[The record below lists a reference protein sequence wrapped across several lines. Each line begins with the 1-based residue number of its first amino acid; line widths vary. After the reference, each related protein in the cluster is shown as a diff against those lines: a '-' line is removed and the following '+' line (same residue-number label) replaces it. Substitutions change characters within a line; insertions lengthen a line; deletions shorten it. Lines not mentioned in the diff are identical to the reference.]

1 MKSFS
6 KFLSETVTQAARQA
20 KRLGLK
26 GDGHGG
32 WVDPNGKVVARTVD
46 GKLVFTS
53 GRRPSAGTDPDK
65 PGAAA
70 RQALPA
76 EPPAGDDQ
84 GAQQTAPEAEPEQE
98 PVEKTRGTVTL
109 GFGRFNPPTAGHQKL
124 LDTIKDTAEGEQY
137 YVYPSHSQD
146 AKKNPLDSQTKVEFM
161 KQLFP
166 DHANNIVFDAGIR
179 TILDALKQADIEG
192 YGSVNIVVGSDR
204 QKEFENLAN
213 KYNGQLYNFDEIN
226 VISAGERDPDAEGVE
241 GMSASKLRKLAID
254 GDFEGFKSGLPK
266 GTKPKLAQQLFNTV
280 QKSMAVKSET
290 WEIAPKFDW
299 QGLRENYVAGQ
310 IFNVGSLVES
320 LNTGLVGRVIR
331 KGANHVIAV
340 TKEGLMFKSWIRDIS
355 EKFTERAGVPASQ
368 RGVGTDSYRKYV
380 EKLTPNDKVK
390 SLINKNIY
398 RTGSGRNV

>member
-6 KFLSETVTQAARQA
+6 RFLSESVTQAARQA
-20 KRLGLK
+20 KRLGLT

-46 GKLVFTS
+46 GKLVFSS

-76 EPPAGDDQ
+76 EPPAGNDQ
-84 GAQQTAPEAEPEQE
+84 GAQQAAPEAEPEQE
-98 PVEKTRGTVTL
+98 VEKTRGVVTL
-109 GFGRFNPPTAGHQKL
+109 GFGRFNPPTAGHAKL
-124 LDTIKDTAEGEQY
+124 LDTIADTADGEQY

-166 DHANNIVFDAGIR
+166 DHANNIVFDASIK
-179 TILDALKQADIEG
+179 TILDALKQADVEG
-192 YGSVNIVVGSDR
+192 FASVNIVVGADR
-204 QKEFENLAN
+204 QKEFETLAN

-241 GMSASKLRKLAID
+241 GMSASKLRKLALD
-254 GDFEGFKSGLPK
+254 GDAEGFAAGLPP

-280 QKSMAVKSET
+280 RKSMSVKAET

-299 QGLRENYVAGQ
+299 KSLRENYINEKV
-310 IFNVGSLVES
+310 FNVGTLVES
-320 LNTGLVGRVIR
+320 LNTGLIGRVIR
-331 KGANHVIAV
+331 KGANHIIAV
-340 TKEGLMFKSWIRDIS
+340 TKEGLMFKSWIRDIT
-355 EKFTERAGVPASQ
+355 ETFTDRAGVPASQ

-398 RTGSGRNV
+398 KTGSGRNV

>member
-20 KRLGLK
+20 KRLGLT

-76 EPPAGDDQ
+76 EPPAADDA
-84 GAQQTAPEAEPEQE
+84 GAQQVDAAPPAEEELP
-98 PVEKTRGTVTL
+98 KTRGTVTL
-109 GFGRFNPPTAGHQKL
+109 GFGRFNPPHAGHLKL
-124 LDTIKDTAEGEQY
+124 LDKAKDTAEGGQY
-137 YVYPSHSQD
+137 LIYPSHSQD
-146 AKKNPLDSQTKVEFM
+146 AKKNPLDNQTKVDFM
-161 KQLFP
+161 KKMFP
-166 DHANNIVFDAGIR
+166 DHANAIVYDTAVR
-179 TILDALKQADIEG
+179 TILDALSQADAQG
-192 YGSVNIVVGSDR
+192 FSSVNIIVGADR
-204 QKEFENLAN
+204 QKEFETLAN
-213 KYNGQLYNFDEIN
+213 KFNGQLYNFDAIN

-241 GMSASKLRKLAID
+241 GASASKLRKYVAD
-254 GDFEGFKSGLPK
+254 GDYEGFKSVLPK
-266 GTKPKLAQQLFNTV
+266 GIKDPLAKQMFNTV
-280 QKSMAVKSET
+280 GRSMKVTAET
-290 WEIAPKFDW
+290 WEVAPKFDW
-299 QGLRENYVAGQ
+299 QGLREHYVSGE
-310 IFNVGSLVES
+310 IFNVGTLVES

-340 TKEGLMFKSWIRDIS
+340 TKEGLMFKSWIRDIM
-355 EKFTERAGVPASQ
+355 ETFTDKSGVPAEK
-368 RGVGTDSYRKYV
+368 RGLGTDSYRRYV
-380 EKLTPNDKVK
+380 TGLSAEAKVK

>member
-6 KFLSETVTQAARQA
+6 SFITESISQAARQA
-20 KRLGLK
+20 KKLGLT

-32 WVDPNGKVVARTVD
+32 WVDASGKIVARTVE
-46 GKLVFTS
+46 GKLVFSS
-53 GRRPSAGTDPDK
+53 GRRPSTGTDPDK

-70 RQALPA
+70 RQAVPNEA
-76 EPPAGDDQ
+76 PAG
-84 GAQQTAPEAEPEQE
+84 APETQQEPQQAEPEQE
-98 PVEKTRGTVTL
+98 VEKTRGVVTL
-109 GFGRFNPPTAGHQKL
+109 GFGRFNPPTAGHAKL
-124 LDTIKDTAEGEQY
+124 LDTIADTADGEQY

-166 DHANNIVFDAGIR
+166 DHANNIVFDASIK
-179 TILDALKQADIEG
+179 TILDALKQADVEG
-192 YGSVNIVVGSDR
+192 FASVNIVVGADR
-204 QKEFENLAN
+204 QKEFETLAN

-254 GDFEGFKSGLPK
+254 GDAEGFAAGLPP

-280 QKSMAVKSET
+280 RKSMSVKAET

-299 QGLRENYVAGQ
+299 KSLRENYINEKV
-310 IFNVGSLVES
+310 FNVGTLVES
-320 LNTGLVGRVIR
+320 LNTGLIGRVIR
-331 KGANHVIAV
+331 KGANHIIAV
-340 TKEGLMFKSWIRDIS
+340 TKEGLMFKSWIRDIT
-355 EKFTERAGVPASQ
+355 ETFTDRAGVPASQ

-398 RTGSGRNV
+398 KTGSGRNV

>member
-20 KRLGLK
+20 KRLGLT

-46 GKLVFTS
+46 GKLVFSS

-76 EPPAGDDQ
+76 EPPAGNDQ
-84 GAQQTAPEAEPEQE
+84 GAQQAAPEAEPEQE
-98 PVEKTRGTVTL
+98 VEKTRGVVTL
-109 GFGRFNPPTAGHQKL
+109 GFGRFNPPTAGHAKL
-124 LDTIKDTAEGEQY
+124 LDTIADTADGEQY

-166 DHANNIVFDAGIR
+166 DHANNIVFDASIK
-179 TILDALKQADIEG
+179 TILDALKQADVEG
-192 YGSVNIVVGSDR
+192 FASVNIVVGADR
-204 QKEFENLAN
+204 QKEFETLAN

-254 GDFEGFKSGLPK
+254 GDAEGFAAGLPP

-280 QKSMAVKSET
+280 RKSMSVKAET

-299 QGLRENYVAGQ
+299 KSLRENYINEKV
-310 IFNVGSLVES
+310 FNVGTLVES
-320 LNTGLVGRVIR
+320 LNTGLIGRVIR
-331 KGANHVIAV
+331 KGANHIIAV
-340 TKEGLMFKSWIRDIS
+340 TKEGLMFKSWIRDIT
-355 EKFTERAGVPASQ
+355 ETFTDRAGVPASQ

-398 RTGSGRNV
+398 KTGSGRNV

>member
-6 KFLSETVTQAARQA
+6 RFLSESVTQAARQA
-20 KRLGLK
+20 KRLGLN

-70 RQALPA
+70 RQALPD
-76 EPPAGDDQ
+76 EPPAGNDQ
-84 GAQQTAPEAEPEQE
+84 GAQQAAPEAEPEQE
-98 PVEKTRGTVTL
+98 VEKTRGVVTL
-109 GFGRFNPPTAGHQKL
+109 GFGRFNPPTAGHAKL
-124 LDTIKDTAEGEQY
+124 LDTIADTADGEQY

-166 DHANNIVFDAGIR
+166 DHANNIVFDASIK
-179 TILDALKQADIEG
+179 TILDALKQADVEG
-192 YGSVNIVVGSDR
+192 FASVNIVVGADR
-204 QKEFENLAN
+204 QKEFETLAN

-254 GDFEGFKSGLPK
+254 GDAEGFAAGLPP

-280 QKSMAVKSET
+280 RKSMSVKAET

-299 QGLRENYVAGQ
+299 KSLRENYINEKV
-310 IFNVGSLVES
+310 FNVGTLVES
-320 LNTGLVGRVIR
+320 LNTGLIGRVIR
-331 KGANHVIAV
+331 KGANHIIAV
-340 TKEGLMFKSWIRDIS
+340 TKEGLMFKSWIRDIT
-355 EKFTERAGVPASQ
+355 ETFTDRAGVPASQ

-398 RTGSGRNV
+398 KTGSGRNV

>member
-6 KFLSETVTQAARQA
+6 QFLSETITQAARQA

-32 WVDPNGKVVARTVD
+32 WVDPNGKIVARTVD

-76 EPPAGDDQ
+76 EPPAGSDQ
-84 GAQQTAPEAEPEQE
+84 GAQQVQPEDQPEQE
-98 PVEKTRGTVTL
+98 VEKTRGTVTL

-124 LDTIKDTAEGEQY
+124 LDKIKDTAEGEQY

-146 AKKNPLDSQTKVEFM
+146 AKKNPLDSETKVAFM
-161 KQLFP
+161 KQMFP
-166 DHANNIVFDAGIR
+166 DHANNIVYDAAIR
-179 TILDALKQADIEG
+179 TILDALKQADTEG

-204 QKEFENLAN
+204 QKEFETLAN
-213 KYNGQLYNFDEIN
+213 KYNGQLYNFDAIN

-241 GMSASKLRKLAID
+241 GMSASKLRKLALD
-254 GDFEGFKSGLPK
+254 GDFESFKKGLPK
-266 GTKPKLAQQLFNTV
+266 GTKPQVAQQLFNTV
-280 QKSMAVKSET
+280 QKSMAVTAET

-299 QGLRENYVAGQ
+299 KGLREHYVSGE
-310 IFNVGSLVES
+310 IFNVGALVES
-320 LNTGLVGRVIR
+320 LNTGLIGRVIR

-340 TKEGLMFKSWIRDIS
+340 TKEGLMFKSWIRDIT
-355 EKFTERAGVPASQ
+355 ETFTDKAGVPASK
-368 RGVGTDSYRKYV
+368 RGVGTDSYRNYV
-380 EKLTPNDKVK
+380 EKMTPNDKVK

>member
-6 KFLSETVTQAARQA
+6 RFLSESVTQAARQA
-20 KRLGLK
+20 KRLGLT

-46 GKLVFTS
+46 GKLVFSS

-76 EPPAGDDQ
+76 EPPAGNDQ
-84 GAQQTAPEAEPEQE
+84 GAQQAAPEAEPEQE
-98 PVEKTRGTVTL
+98 VEKTRGVVTL
-109 GFGRFNPPTAGHQKL
+109 GFGRFNPPTAGHAKL
-124 LDTIKDTAEGEQY
+124 LDTIADTADGEQY

-166 DHANNIVFDAGIR
+166 DHANNIVFDASIK
-179 TILDALKQADIEG
+179 TILDALKQADVEG
-192 YGSVNIVVGSDR
+192 FASVNIVVGADR
-204 QKEFENLAN
+204 QKEFETLAN

-254 GDFEGFKSGLPK
+254 GDAEGFAAGLPP

-280 QKSMAVKSET
+280 RKSMSVKAET

-299 QGLRENYVAGQ
+299 KSLRENYINEKV
-310 IFNVGSLVES
+310 FNVGTLVES
-320 LNTGLVGRVIR
+320 LNTGLIGRVIR
-331 KGANHVIAV
+331 KGAKHIIAV
-340 TKEGLMFKSWIRDIS
+340 TKEGLMFKSWIRDIT
-355 EKFTERAGVPASQ
+355 ETFTDRAGVPASQ

-398 RTGSGRNV
+398 KTGSGRNV

>member
-6 KFLSETVTQAARQA
+6 RFLSESVTQAARQA
-20 KRLGLK
+20 KRLGLT

-46 GKLVFTS
+46 GKLVFSS

-76 EPPAGDDQ
+76 EPPAGNDQ
-84 GAQQTAPEAEPEQE
+84 GAQQAAPEAEPEQE
-98 PVEKTRGTVTL
+98 VEKTRGVVTL
-109 GFGRFNPPTAGHQKL
+109 GFGRFNPPTAGHAKL
-124 LDTIKDTAEGEQY
+124 LDTIADTADGEQY

-166 DHANNIVFDAGIR
+166 DHANNIVFDASIK
-179 TILDALKQADIEG
+179 TILDALKQADVEG
-192 YGSVNIVVGSDR
+192 FASVNIVVGADR
-204 QKEFENLAN
+204 QKEFETLAN

-254 GDFEGFKSGLPK
+254 GDAEGFAAGLPP

-280 QKSMAVKSET
+280 RKSMSVKAET

-299 QGLRENYVAGQ
+299 KSLRENYINEKV
-310 IFNVGSLVES
+310 FNVGTLVES
-320 LNTGLVGRVIR
+320 LNTGLIGRVIR
-331 KGANHVIAV
+331 KGANHIIAV
-340 TKEGLMFKSWIRDIS
+340 TKEGLMFKSWIRDIT
-355 EKFTERAGVPASQ
+355 ETFTDRAGVPASQ

-398 RTGSGRNV
+398 KTGSGRNV

>member
-6 KFLSETVTQAARQA
+6 RFLSESVTQAARQA
-20 KRLGLK
+20 KRLGLT

-46 GKLVFTS
+46 GKLVFSS

-70 RQALPA
+70 RQALPD
-76 EPPAGDDQ
+76 EPPAGNDQ
-84 GAQQTAPEAEPEQE
+84 GAQQAAPEAEPEQE
-98 PVEKTRGTVTL
+98 VEKTRGVVTL
-109 GFGRFNPPTAGHQKL
+109 GFGRFNPPTAGHAKL
-124 LDTIKDTAEGEQY
+124 LDTIANTADGEQY

-166 DHANNIVFDAGIR
+166 DHANNIVFDASIK
-179 TILDALKQADIEG
+179 TILDALKQADVEG
-192 YGSVNIVVGSDR
+192 FASVNIVVGADR
-204 QKEFENLAN
+204 QKEFETLAN

-254 GDFEGFKSGLPK
+254 GDAEGFAAGLPP

-280 QKSMAVKSET
+280 RKSMSVKAET

-299 QGLRENYVAGQ
+299 KSLRENYINEKV
-310 IFNVGSLVES
+310 FNVGTLVES
-320 LNTGLVGRVIR
+320 LNTGLIGRVIR
-331 KGANHVIAV
+331 KGANHIIAV
-340 TKEGLMFKSWIRDIS
+340 TKEGLMFKSWIRDIT
-355 EKFTERAGVPASQ
+355 ETFTDRAGVPASQ

-398 RTGSGRNV
+398 KTGSGRNV

>member
-76 EPPAGDDQ
+76 EPPAAVDA
-84 GAQQTAPEAEPEQE
+84 GAQQVDAAPPEEPEAP
-98 PVEKTRGTVTL
+98 KTRGTVTL
-109 GFGRFNPPTAGHQKL
+109 GFGRFNPPHAGHLKL
-124 LDTIKDTAEGEQY
+124 LDMAKDTAEGGQY
-137 YVYPSHSQD
+137 FIYPSHTQD
-146 AKKNPLDSQTKVEFM
+146 EKKNPLDNQTKVDFM
-161 KQLFP
+161 KKMFP
-166 DHANNIVFDAGIR
+166 DHANAIVYDTAVR
-179 TILDALKQADIEG
+179 TILDALSQADAQG
-192 YGSVNIVVGSDR
+192 FSSVNIIVGADR
-204 QKEFENLAN
+204 QKEFETLAN
-213 KYNGQLYNFDEIN
+213 KFNGQLYNFDAIN
-226 VISAGERDPDAEGVE
+226 VINAGERDPDAEGVE
-241 GMSASKLRKLAID
+241 GASASKLRKFVAD
-254 GDFEGFKSGLPK
+254 GDYEGFKSVLPK
-266 GTKPKLAQQLFNTV
+266 GIKDPLAKQMFNTV
-280 QKSMAVKSET
+280 SRSMKVTAET
-290 WEIAPKFDW
+290 WEVAPKFDW
-299 QGLRENYVAGQ
+299 QGLREHYVSGE
-310 IFNVGSLVES
+310 IFNVGTLVES
-320 LNTGLVGRVIR
+320 LNTGLIGRVIR

-340 TKEGLMFKSWIRDIS
+340 TTEGIMFKSWIRDVM
-355 EKFTERAGVPASQ
+355 ETFTNKSGVPAEK
-368 RGVGTDSYRKYV
+368 RGLGTDSYRKYV
-380 EKLTPNDKVK
+380 TGLSPEAKLK

>member
-6 KFLSETVTQAARQA
+6 RFLSESVTQAARQA
-20 KRLGLK
+20 KRLGLT

-46 GKLVFTS
+46 GKLVFSS

-70 RQALPA
+70 RQALPD
-76 EPPAGDDQ
+76 EPPAGNDQ
-84 GAQQTAPEAEPEQE
+84 GAQQAAPEAEPEQE
-98 PVEKTRGTVTL
+98 VEKTRGVVTL
-109 GFGRFNPPTAGHQKL
+109 GFGRFNPPTAGHAKL
-124 LDTIKDTAEGEQY
+124 LDTIANTADGEQY

-166 DHANNIVFDAGIR
+166 DHANNIVFDASIK
-179 TILDALKQADIEG
+179 TILDALKQADVEG
-192 YGSVNIVVGSDR
+192 FASVNIVVGADR
-204 QKEFENLAN
+204 QKEFETLAN
-213 KYNGQLYNFDEIN
+213 KYNGQLYNFDDIN

-254 GDFEGFKSGLPK
+254 GDAEGFASGLPP

-280 QKSMAVKSET
+280 RKSMSVKAET

-299 QGLRENYVAGQ
+299 KSLRENYINEKV
-310 IFNVGSLVES
+310 FNVGTLVES
-320 LNTGLVGRVIR
+320 LNTGLIGRVIR
-331 KGANHVIAV
+331 KGANHIIAV
-340 TKEGLMFKSWIRDIS
+340 TKEGLMFKSWIRDIT
-355 EKFTERAGVPASQ
+355 ETFTDRAGVPASQ

-398 RTGSGRNV
+398 KTGSGRNV